1 MLQLSLCVWC
11 CALIVTITTLTMII
25 KIIIYLTSKRCEIT
39 SLNKLIKLTKKTQS
53 IKCVQHQLET
63 LRKFDMGIQC
73 NANFLIQ
80 SWITLASMRILIQ
93 KDKFPLLI
101 CPVNDGIEE
110 TIISRNIS
118 IKDLEVSEVTSIM
131 CHVENIIHDIRGV
144 VIWKLTD
151 FGQETVN
158 ALLMCCFFI

>member
-1 MLQLSLCVWC
+1 
-11 CALIVTITTLTMII
+11 MII

-80 SWITLASMRILIQ
+80 S
-93 KDKFPLLI
+93 
-101 CPVNDGIEE
+101 
-110 TIISRNIS
+110 
-118 IKDLEVSEVTSIM
+118 
-131 CHVENIIHDIRGV
+131 
-144 VIWKLTD
+144 
-151 FGQETVN
+151 
-158 ALLMCCFFI
+158 